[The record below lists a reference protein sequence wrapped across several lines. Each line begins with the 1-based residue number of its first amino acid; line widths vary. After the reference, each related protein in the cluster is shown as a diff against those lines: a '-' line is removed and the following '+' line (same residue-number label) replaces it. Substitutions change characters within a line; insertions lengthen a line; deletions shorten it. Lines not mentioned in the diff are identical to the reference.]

1 MIPEVVLEMKHIR
14 KEFPGVVALE
24 DVDFNLKRGEV
35 HVLLGE
41 NGAGKS
47 TLMKIVS
54 GAYEKDEGEIR
65 IEEENVEITST
76 VHEKELGIGII
87 YKEFILK
94 SYLSVSVIICLFC
107 A

>member
-24 DVDFNLKRGEV
+24 DVDFNLKRGVV

-65 IEEENVEITST
+65 IEEENVEITSQG
-76 VHEKELGIGII
+76 HAKERGIGII
-87 YKEFILK
+87 YQECN
-94 SYLSVSVIICLFC
+94 LSSHLME